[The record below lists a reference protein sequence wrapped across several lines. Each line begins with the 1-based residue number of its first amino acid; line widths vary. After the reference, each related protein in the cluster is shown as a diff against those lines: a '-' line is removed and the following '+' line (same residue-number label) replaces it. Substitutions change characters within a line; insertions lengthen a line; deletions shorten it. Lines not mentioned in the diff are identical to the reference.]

1 MIHEI
6 EPLPIKSEQFFAFK
20 ILSNEVRYGVCG
32 ESAESVEML
41 YGGESGI
48 RTHVR
53 VSPKHA
59 FQACAFSH
67 SAISPTRATSNLTYG
82 SAPYWPGR
90 IEKSRLHTTI
100 MMRPS
105 GTEIFDEHQSKVRLA
120 SELRALLALAIP
132 VALSEIGWMT
142 MSVVDVIMVGRLGP
156 VAIGAV
162 GLGNAIYYAPS
173 LFGIGLLLGL
183 DTLVSRSWGARDF
196 DDCHRSLAQGMYV
209 ALAFTPVLM
218 LFIVFARPLFT
229 GRGVDPVVGEF
240 TRSYAGIL
248 NWGTLPLLVYG
259 GFRRYL
265 QGVARVRPV
274 TFALISAN
282 LVNLAGNWIFIYGKL
297 GMPAMGVAGSAI
309 STVLARIYMAAVLVY
324 FAWQHEH
331 RRGHSLFAHWPGP
344 DWSRIR
350 ALLDLGIPAGF
361 QVVLEVAAFGAATI
375 LAAHLG
381 AVALATHEIV
391 LNCAAYTYMVPLGVS
406 AAGAVAVGH
415 AIGAGDTAKARRV
428 GWMAIALGVGFMVFA
443 ALLFIMIPRPILEI
457 YSRDTRVLQL
467 GSHILLIVAAFEI
480 FDGAQ
485 SVATGVLRGL
495 AETKIPML
503 LNFGGYWLFGLPLGA
518 MLCFDLCWGLSGI
531 WTGLT
536 VALVTIALLM
546 LLRWHRATRSF
557 RQAT

>member
-1 MIHEI
+1 
-6 EPLPIKSEQFFAFK
+6 
-20 ILSNEVRYGVCG
+20 
-32 ESAESVEML
+32 
-41 YGGESGI
+41 
-48 RTHVR
+48 
-53 VSPKHA
+53 
-59 FQACAFSH
+59 
-67 SAISPTRATSNLTYG
+67 
-82 SAPYWPGR
+82 
-90 IEKSRLHTTI
+90 
-100 MMRPS
+100 MRDS
-105 GTEIFDEHQSKVRLA
+105 GTEIFDEYSPRVNLRA
-120 SELRALLALAIP
+120 ELRALLALAIP

-142 MSVVDVIMVGRLGP
+142 MSVVDVIMVGKLGP
-156 VAIGAV
+156 AAIGAV

-196 DDCHRSLAQGMYV
+196 DDCHRSLAQGMYI

-229 GRGVDPVVGEF
+229 GHGVDALVGRL

-248 NWGTLPLLVYG
+248 NLGTLPLLVYG

-282 LVNLAGNWIFIYGKL
+282 VVNLAGNWIFIYGKL
-297 GMPAMGVAGSAI
+297 GMPALGVNGSAI
-309 STVLARIYMAAVLVY
+309 STVIARVYMAGVLVY
-324 FAWQHEH
+324 FAWQHER
-331 RRGHSLFAHWPGP
+331 RRGHPLFAHWPGP

-350 ALLDLGIPAGF
+350 ALLDLGVPSAF

-375 LAAHLG
+375 LASHLG

-415 AIGAGDTAKARRV
+415 AIGAGNPAKARRA
-428 GWMAIALGVGFMVFA
+428 GWMAVAIGVGFMAFA
-443 ALLFIMIPRPILEI
+443 ALLFVVTPRPILEI
-457 YSRDTRVLQL
+457 YSRDARVLQL
-467 GSHILLIVAAFEI
+467 GTRILLIVAAFEI
-480 FDGAQ
+480 FDGTQ
-485 SVATGVLRGL
+485 IISIGVLRGL
-495 AETKIPML
+495 GETKIPML

-518 MLCFDLCWGLSGI
+518 LLCFRFHWELAGI

-536 VALVTIALLM
+536 VSLITIAVLM
-546 LLRWHRATRSF
+546 LLRWRVASRTISARPAAPVGTS
-557 RQAT
+557 

>member
-1 MIHEI
+1 
-6 EPLPIKSEQFFAFK
+6 
-20 ILSNEVRYGVCG
+20 
-32 ESAESVEML
+32 
-41 YGGESGI
+41 
-48 RTHVR
+48 
-53 VSPKHA
+53 
-59 FQACAFSH
+59 
-67 SAISPTRATSNLTYG
+67 
-82 SAPYWPGR
+82 
-90 IEKSRLHTTI
+90 
-100 MMRPS
+100 MRPPDVA
-105 GTEIFDEHQSKVRLA
+105 IFDEHNLRVNLA
-120 SELRALLALAIP
+120 AELRALLALAIP

-142 MSVVDVIMVGRLGP
+142 MTVVDVIMVGKLGP
-156 VAIGAV
+156 SAIGAV

-196 DDCHRSLAQGMYV
+196 DDCHRSLAQAMYI

-229 GRGVDPVVGEF
+229 GRGVDPVIGIM

-297 GMPAMGVAGSAI
+297 GMPAMGVRGSAI
-309 STVLARIYMAAVLVY
+309 STVVARIYMAAILVY
-324 FAWQHEH
+324 FAWQHER
-331 RRGHSLFAHWPGP
+331 RRGHSLFARWPGP
-344 DWSRIR
+344 DWARIR
-350 ALLDLGIPAGF
+350 ALLDLGVPAAF
-361 QVVLEVAAFGAATI
+361 QVMLEVAAFGTATI

-391 LNCAAYTYMVPLGVS
+391 LNCAAFTYMVPLGVS

-415 AIGAGDTAKARRV
+415 AIGAGDPAKARRA
-428 GWMAIALGVGFMVFA
+428 GWMAIALGVGFMALA
-443 ALLFIMIPRPILEI
+443 ALLFIGMPLPILEI
-457 YSRDTRVLQL
+457 YSRDERVLRL
-467 GSHILLIVAAFEI
+467 GAHILLIVAAFEI

-485 SVATGVLRGL
+485 IISIGVLRGL
-495 AETKIPML
+495 GETKIPML

-518 MLCFDLCWGLSGI
+518 VLCFEMRWGLSGI
-531 WTGLT
+531 WAGLT
-536 VALVTIALLM
+536 VALITIAVLM
-546 LLRWHRATRSF
+546 LLRWRSASLSISS
-557 RQAT
+557 RPSLPVETT